1 MSFAKTIRKE
11 LPKAWKYFAEFLSE
25 KHPELQNFE
34 ELKFE
39 LQLGV
44 FIHFFEAN
52 NGDIQ
57 LYSTNSEA
65 LQDAVKEA
73 FETYNEYLFLDS

>member
-1 MSFAKTIRKE
+1 MSFAQNIKEE
-11 LPKAWKYFAEFLSE
+11 LPKAWKYFADFLTDNY
-25 KHPELQNFE
+25 PELTNFE

-44 FIHFFEAN
+44 YIQFFETN
-52 NGDIQ
+52 NSDIQ